1 MTFDRPQPAAA
12 ADAAQGPVPPAT
24 EAYVWIWLP
33 GALEPVI
40 AGRIEL
46 EGGLYAFNYG
56 RSYLERADAIPIY
69 APELPLQRGRIAP
82 HAPLEMA
89 GCLRDGAP
97 DAWGRRVIINR
108 LTGLRGEAAH
118 NVDFDE
124 LTFMLN
130 SGSDRIGALDFQTSA
145 EKFQPRE
152 QENATLE
159 ELLEAAERVERGE
172 PIPPALEK
180 ALFHGSSIGG
190 ARPKALIQD
199 GADKFIAKFSA
210 TNDTM
215 SVVKAEFVAMRLAA
229 EAGLNVAPVR
239 LAKANGKD
247 VLLVRRFDREWN
259 GTGWTRRAMVSAL
272 TMFGL
277 GEMQARYASYVD
289 LAEIVRARFT
299 DPQASLRELFGRLI
313 FNVLSGNTDDHARN
327 HAAFWDGAHLTLTQ
341 AYDICPQPR
350 NGREANQA
358 MLVSGEDK
366 RSLLETCRLS
376 APNFLLSDRDARD
389 LINHQVVTITR
400 AWATI
405 CDEGEVSEV
414 DRGFLWH
421 RQFLNDY
428 AFEGYVDGAPKL

>member
-1 MTFDRPQPAAA
+1 MTSDRPRPVTAV
-12 ADAAQGPVPPAT
+12 AAQGPILPAT
-24 EAYVWIWLP
+24 EAFVWIWLP
-33 GALEPVI
+33 GALEPII

-46 EGGLYAFNYG
+46 NGDIYTFNYG
-56 RSYLERADAIPIY
+56 RSYLERADAMPIY
-69 APELPLQRGRIAP
+69 APELPLQRGRIIP
-82 HAPLEMA
+82 QTPLDMA

-108 LTGLRGEAAH
+108 LTGLRSNAAH
-118 NVDFDE
+118 NVEFDE
-124 LTFMLN
+124 LTYMLN

-145 EKFQPRE
+145 DRYQPRE
-152 QENATLE
+152 QDNAALE

-172 PIPPALEK
+172 PIPQALDK

-199 GADKFIAKFSA
+199 GEDKFIAKFSA
-210 TNDTM
+210 ANDTM
-215 SVVKAEFVAMRLAA
+215 AVVKAEFVAMRLAA
-229 EAGLNVAPVR
+229 GVGLDVAPVR
-239 LAKANGKD
+239 LARASGKD

-289 LAEIVRARFT
+289 LAEMVRTRFT
-299 DPQASLRELFGRLI
+299 DPQATLRELFGRLV
-313 FNVLSGNTDDHARN
+313 FNVLTGNTDDHARN
-327 HAAFWDGAHLTLTQ
+327 HAAFWDGANLTLTK

-358 MLVSGEDK
+358 MLVNGEDK
-366 RSLLETCRLS
+366 RSLVESCRLS
-376 APNFLLSDRDARD
+376 ASNFLLSDRDARD
-389 LINHQVVTITR
+389 LINHQVTSITQL
-400 AWATI
+400 WGGI
-405 CDEGEVSEV
+405 CDEAELSKV
-414 DRGFLWH
+414 DRGYLWR

-428 AFEGYVDGAPKL
+428 AFEGYTDGAPQL